1 MGVVTCLKDATKS
14 RIRQGVDDLAR
25 APSRA
30 RWGRGGYAP
39 PRMGPTR
46 HLLTRLAIA
55 LAVLLALPATAG
67 AHASLKVSEPA
78 ADSIVQVAPGAV
90 TLEFSGNVVA
100 GPGTIQIFG
109 PNEKNVE
116 TGAPTPS
123 KGNSISQAF
132 DGTETGTYG
141 VGYRVSSEDGHV
153 ISGSFTFSVG
163 AESEGGGADAAAGAG
178 DVDRKLQVAFS
189 MTRFVE
195 VVALLIAA
203 GGGLFACVIAPGWR
217 PRLVIAALITLLL
230 AYAAGFVIDTAILQ
244 GVGIGDALDA
254 DALGATADTPFGRS
268 LKIRALIAVIAI
280 GPALLLRANT
290 ALPNGARYA
299 LATVFVGL
307 AASLSITGHAVTTE
321 PTWLRMP
328 LDMVHVTAAAIW
340 IGGLLQL
347 AYLAPFATTY
357 IDAITRFSRLA
368 FASVVVI
375 LLTGI
380 YATYAE
386 LGTSVRELLDSTY
399 GRIIVAK
406 LALYLGTM
414 PLAWNNMSAF
424 VPQVTRRPE
433 DAPRMLR
440 QYVWREL
447 FLVVVV
453 VALTV
458 WLIATPQPK

>member
-1 MGVVTCLKDATKS
+1 
-14 RIRQGVDDLAR
+14 
-25 APSRA
+25 
-30 RWGRGGYAP
+30 
-39 PRMGPTR
+39 MGPIR
-46 HLLTRLAIA
+46 HLLLRLAIA
-55 LAVLLALPATAG
+55 SVVLCALPASAG
-67 AHASLKVSEPA
+67 AHASLKTSNPT
-78 ADSIVQVAPGAV
+78 DGSIVEVAPGEV
-90 TLEFSGNVVA
+90 TLEFSGSVVA
-100 GPGTIQIFG
+100 GPGTIQIFA
-109 PNEKNVE
+109 PNEQNVE
-116 TGAPTPS
+116 TGAPTPA
-123 KGNSISQAF
+123 KGARITQAF
-132 DGTETGTYG
+132 DGSEPGTYG

-153 ISGSFTFSVG
+153 INGSFTFSVG
-163 AESEGGGADAAAGAG
+163 AESEGGGADAAGDAGA
-178 DVDRKLQVAFS
+178 VDRKLQIAFS
-189 MTRFVE
+189 ISRFVE
-195 VVALLIAA
+195 IVALLLAA
-203 GGGLFACVIAPGWR
+203 GGGLFACLIAPGWR
-217 PRLVIAALITLLL
+217 PRLLVASIIVLLV

-244 GVGIGDALDA
+244 GGSIGDALDS

-268 LKIRALIAVIAI
+268 LKIRALIAVIAL
-280 GPALLLRANT
+280 GPVLLLRANT
-290 ALPNGARYA
+290 TLPNGARYA

-328 LDMVHVTAAAIW
+328 LDMIHVTAAAIW

-357 IDAITRFSRLA
+357 IDAITRFSKVA
-368 FASVVVI
+368 FSSVVVI
-375 LLTGI
+375 LLTGV

-386 LGTSVRELLDSTY
+386 LGTAFGELLDSTY

-406 LALYLGTM
+406 VALYLGTM

-424 VPQVTRRPE
+424 VPQVARRPE

-447 FLVVVV
+447 FLVIVV